1 MPGKR
6 EKVQITIH
14 ADIEH
19 ILGNKT
25 DINEKIYGPFS
36 MEIPKLSK
44 PDMYKFLM
52 YTLLKKKISVLSTET
67 ITDIGATIN
76 THNEQFFKDHEIG
89 KLKLNTFFLDKAT
102 WG

>member
-44 PDMYKFLM
+44 PDMYKFLI
-52 YTLLKKKISVLSTET
+52 YTLLKKKILYY
-67 ITDIGATIN
+67 
-76 THNEQFFKDHEIG
+76 Q
-89 KLKLNTFFLDKAT
+89 LKQ
-102 WG
+102 

>member
-1 MPGKR
+1 M
-6 EKVQITIH
+6 H

-44 PDMYKFLM
+44 PMVADIDIRRIIDGKT
-52 YTLLKKKISVLSTET
+52 YTNLTK
-67 ITDIGATIN
+67 N
-76 THNEQFFKDHEIG
+76 TP
-89 KLKLNTFFLDKAT
+89 T
-102 WG
+102 